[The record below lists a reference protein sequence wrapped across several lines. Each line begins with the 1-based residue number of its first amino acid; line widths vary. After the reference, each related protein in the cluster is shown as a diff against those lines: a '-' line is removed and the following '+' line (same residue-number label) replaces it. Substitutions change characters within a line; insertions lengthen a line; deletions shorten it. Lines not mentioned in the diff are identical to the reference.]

1 MLFSAP
7 GCAFDECEGET
18 IHTDE
23 SRTHGSLYE
32 RKIPLVAINP
42 AALAEEYRYHM
53 DIVRHLLANL
63 EGPGCRPLASSRRA
77 CPAFSPSHPAPGAH
91 RAPPPPHAQ
100 NEPFPA

>member
-1 MLFSAP
+1 MPGLSGAGPSGSIVDLVLFSAP

-63 EGPGCRPLASSRRA
+63 
-77 CPAFSPSHPAPGAH
+77 
-91 RAPPPPHAQ
+91 
-100 NEPFPA
+100 